1 MSNSS
6 SLTSI
11 TCKLTPSTSN
21 LDKVEATASK
31 LLFTMRS
38 LHFWGRCLYVV
49 ISDVQ
54 KQATESQ
61 ARLRQHM
68 ADRRAFMIRAPF
80 LSLRFKSKEQ
90 AKCQGVALEIAAPKV
105 NQAADAN
112 SADQSSSEW
121 QRTRFGGQDAIK
133 GSRKNFK
140 ILIVSKNANDLRH
153 CFYLF

>member
-1 MSNSS
+1 M
-6 SLTSI
+6 
-11 TCKLTPSTSN
+11 
-21 LDKVEATASK
+21 
-31 LLFTMRS
+31 
-38 LHFWGRCLYVV
+38 YVV
-49 ISDVQ
+49 ISEVQ
-54 KQATESQ
+54 KQATESRAQ
-61 ARLRQHM
+61 LRLHM
-68 ADRRAFMIRAPF
+68 TDRRAFMISAPF

-90 AKCQGVALEIAAPKV
+90 PKRQGVALEIAALKV

-121 QRTRFGGQDAIK
+121 RRTRFGGQDAIK